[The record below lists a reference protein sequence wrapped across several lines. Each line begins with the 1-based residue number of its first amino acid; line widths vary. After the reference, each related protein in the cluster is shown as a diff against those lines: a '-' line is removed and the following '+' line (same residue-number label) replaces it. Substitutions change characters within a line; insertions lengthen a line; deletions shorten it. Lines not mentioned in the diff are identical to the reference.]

1 MSDEDLVKLMFER
14 LPEAF
19 VPALEALYGD
29 ANVVSGVEVIYTI
42 YFGVYDGSTTVTWT
56 IQYEVIGKGK
66 FSILKVL

>member
-1 MSDEDLVKLMFER
+1 MFER

-42 YFGVYDGSTTVTWT
+42 YFGVYDGSTSVTCT
-56 IQYEVIGKGK
+56 IQYELIGQGK
-66 FSILKVL
+66 FQYIECSLKKAE